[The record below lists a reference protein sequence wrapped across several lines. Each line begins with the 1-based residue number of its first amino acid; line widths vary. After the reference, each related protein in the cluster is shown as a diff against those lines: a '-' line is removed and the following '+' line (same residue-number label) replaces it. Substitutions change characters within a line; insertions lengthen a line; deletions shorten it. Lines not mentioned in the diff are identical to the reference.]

1 MIQRGLVRQEHMI
14 QRLTGETR
22 TDETAGLVGDG
33 WVMDRS
39 RVGHVWVM
47 DGSSPLHLL
56 QDVMQRHGLVVL
68 NLLEL
73 AGKVS

>member
-1 MIQRGLVRQEHMI
+1 MRQG
-14 QRLTGETR
+14 QTTQLNWW
-22 TDETAGLVGDG
+22 DG

-56 QDVMQRHGLVVL
+56 QDVMQRHGLVIL

>member
-1 MIQRGLVRQEHMI
+1 MKQGQMTQLNWWEM
-14 QRLTGETR
+14 
-22 TDETAGLVGDG
+22 DG
-33 WVMDRS
+33 SCMDRS

-56 QDVMQRHGLVVL
+56 QDVMQRHGLVIL